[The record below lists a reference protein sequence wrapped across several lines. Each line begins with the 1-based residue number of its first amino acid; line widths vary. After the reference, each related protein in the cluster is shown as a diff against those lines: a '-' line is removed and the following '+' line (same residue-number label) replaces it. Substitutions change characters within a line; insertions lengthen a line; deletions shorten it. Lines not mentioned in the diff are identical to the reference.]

1 MYMKIKTIFL
11 LLTLQQIMLCKADEI
26 GAEWYDFVV
35 DLTYRVGRHHTP
47 TEELKHAIVNTNGFI
62 HIKNINGAI
71 RDTHTSTVHIATST
85 KEAQD
90 LAKIIKERDEAE
102 VLVSDG
108 NNTLVLNSEEKVYHL
123 IFDPEG

>member
-11 LLTLQQIMLCKADEI
+11 LLILQQSCCADEI
-26 GAEWYDFVV
+26 STGWYDFVI

-62 HIKNINGAI
+62 HIKDINGAI